1 MEHAL
6 SAHGSGRA
14 RGADTRRPR
23 PRAASVAGLVGLV
36 LTLAA
41 LPAGTAA
48 GAEDPPPTH
57 ALSVS
62 GPGVASYPAF
72 DPAITRYGATTTVES
87 DGSLVVTAT
96 TSDPSGT
103 VLVDGAPVTGPTTV
117 EGLEEGEEVSVL
129 IDDSGGTTAYSVV
142 YLPADFPTLEVTVPA
157 GEGSAVADGAVL
169 LTLSRWVA
177 PGSQFEVA
185 IDAHGVP
192 LWVDVPEFGSSMDF
206 KPLPGGGYS
215 IFRRPSDDLAAS
227 ATALRLDDS
236 LEVLESHT
244 TVGLEHTDAHD
255 IVWNDDGSVYI
266 SAYEPDAE
274 SGLVDAIVQHV
285 DGDGTVLWEWNS
297 ADHGLVDE
305 TVWTNDTDYAHLNSI
320 QVMDDGDLLLSFRHL
335 SAVLKV
341 ARTPHDGFAS
351 GDVVWRLGGR
361 HSDFTFP
368 DDPDGTGPC
377 AQHTAYQ
384 QPDGTILM
392 FDNGSWD
399 LSTPLCVDQ
408 SDPLGP
414 VVQRPV
420 TRILGLAL
428 DEETMEASVV
438 ENHQVDGRFAV
449 FAGSAER
456 LAGGTTLV
464 GWASSTAATAS
475 ELGPDGEVLWEVR
488 NVATESGPPYF
499 TYRAAYAD
507 FPDALA
513 PSIAPGPEAAAP
525 LRLGAAV
532 GAVHRCTD
540 RGGSGLASCEASAAP
555 STLEPGEH
563 TVDVVAV
570 DGAGNRTEGSVAYE
584 VADSRADL
592 WIGGGRGRD
601 VVGGDLAGQTQ
612 TVRTAGRRTRV
623 TLHLDHD
630 AAVADRVALAATLR
644 GDTDAFRL
652 RWKAGGE
659 DVTAA
664 VRRGS
669 YRPRVRADEVGDL
682 RLVVV
687 PRRSAGRRDVVRV
700 VLEGRATLG
709 SGDRDR
715 VRVRARG

>member
-1 MEHAL
+1 MAL
-6 SAHGSGRA
+6 
-14 RGADTRRPR
+14 
-23 PRAASVAGLVGLV
+23 LV
-36 LTLAA
+36 LPGGA
-41 LPAGTAA
+41 PAVAN
-48 GAEDPPPTH
+48 DPAPTH
-57 ALSVS
+57 ALSVA
-62 GPGVASYPAF
+62 GPGVSSYPAF
-72 DPAITRYGATTTVES
+72 DPGVTRYAATTTEES
-87 DGSLVVTAT
+87 DGTLEVTAT
-96 TSDPSGT
+96 TSDPDGV

-117 EGLEEGEEVSVL
+117 EGVEAGEEVSVL
-129 IDDSGGTTAYSVV
+129 VQDTGGTTAYSVV
-142 YLPADFPTLEVTVPA
+142 YLPADFPTLEVTAPA
-157 GEGSAVADGAVL
+157 GDGSAVADGAVL

-227 ATALRLDDS
+227 ATAQRLDDA
-236 LEVLESHT
+236 LRVVESVT
-244 TVGLEHTDAHD
+244 TVDLEHTDAHD
-255 IVWNDDGSVYI
+255 IVWNEDGSVYI
-266 SAYEPDAE
+266 SAYEPDPE

-285 DGDGTVLWEWNS
+285 DTDGTVLWEWSS

-341 ARTPHDGFAS
+341 ARTAHDGFAS
-351 GDVVWRLGGR
+351 GDIVWRLGGR
-361 HSDFTFP
+361 HSDFSFP

-392 FDNGSWD
+392 FDNGSWEG
-399 LSTPLCVDQ
+399 STALCVDQ
-408 SDPLGP
+408 SDPLGH
-414 VVQRPV
+414 VVDRRYSRV
-420 TRILGLAL
+420 LGLSL

-438 ENHQVDGRFAV
+438 EDHRVDGRFAV

-488 NVATESGPPYF
+488 NVATGSGPPYF

-513 PSIAPGPEAAAP
+513 PTIEPGPETAAP
-525 LRLGAAV
+525 LRLGSRV
-532 GAVHRCTD
+532 EVLHRCAD
-540 RGGSGLASCEASAAP
+540 RGGSGLASCEATAAP
-555 STLEPGEH
+555 STLEPGEQS
-563 TVDVVAV
+563 VDVVAV
-570 DGAGNRTEGSVAYE
+570 DGAGNRTEVAVDYE

-592 WIGGGRGRD
+592 WIAGGIGRD
-601 VVGGDLAGQTQ
+601 VVGGSPAGQST
-612 TVRTAGRRTRV
+612 TLRTDGHRARV
-623 TLHLDHD
+623 AFHVDHD
-630 AAVADRVALAATLR
+630 AAVADRVAIGATLR

-652 RWKAGGE
+652 RWKADGE
-659 DVTAA
+659 DVTRQ
-664 VRRGS
+664 VRRGT
-669 YRPRVRADEVGDL
+669 YAPRVGSNEVGDL
-682 RLVVV
+682 RLVVA

-700 VLEGRATLG
+700 VLEARADLG
-709 SGDRDR
+709 SGARDR
-715 VRVRARG
+715 VKLRACG

>member
-1 MEHAL
+1 MLPGGVPA
-6 SAHGSGRA
+6 
-14 RGADTRRPR
+14 GADDP
-23 PRAASVAGLVGLV
+23 AA
-36 LTLAA
+36 
-41 LPAGTAA
+41 
-48 GAEDPPPTH
+48 PTH
-57 ALSVS
+57 SLSIA
-62 GPGVASYPAF
+62 GPGVDSYPDF
-72 DPAITRYGATTTVES
+72 DPTITRYAATTTAES
-87 DGSLVVTAT
+87 DGTLEVTAT
-96 TSDPSGT
+96 TSDPDGV
-103 VLVDGAPVTGPTTV
+103 VLVDGAPATGPATV
-117 EGLEEGEEVSVL
+117 EGLEPGEEVSVL
-129 IDDSGGTTAYSVV
+129 VQDAGGTTAYSVV
-142 YLPADFPTLEVTVPA
+142 YLPEEFPTLEVTVPA

-227 ATALRLDDS
+227 ATAQRLDAG
-236 LEVLESHT
+236 LEVVESHT
-244 TVGLEHTDAHD
+244 TVDLEHTDAHD

-266 SAYEPDAE
+266 SAYEPDPE

-341 ARTPHDGFAS
+341 ARTAHDGFAS
-351 GDVVWRLGGR
+351 GDIVWRLGGR
-361 HSDFTFP
+361 RSDFTFP

-392 FDNGSWD
+392 FDNGSWEG
-399 LSTPLCVDQ
+399 STALCVDQ

-414 VVQRPV
+414 VVDRRFSRV
-420 TRILGLAL
+420 LGLSL

-438 ENHQVDGRFAV
+438 EDHRVDGRFAV

-464 GWASSTAATAS
+464 GWASSTDAMAS
-475 ELGPDGEVLWEVR
+475 ELDADGEVLWEVR
-488 NVATESGPPYF
+488 DVAAGSGPPYF

-513 PSIAPGPEAAAP
+513 PTIEPGPETAAP
-525 LRLGAAV
+525 LRLGATIDV
-532 GAVHRCTD
+532 LHRCHD
-540 RGGSGLASCEASAAP
+540 RGGSGLASCEAASAP

-563 TVDVVAV
+563 SVDVAAE
-570 DGAGNRTEGSVAYE
+570 DGAGNRTEATIDYE

-592 WIGGGRGRD
+592 WMSGGTGRD
-601 VVGGDLAGQTQ
+601 VIGGSLREQTSML
-612 TVRTAGRRTRV
+612 RTDGRRSRV
-623 TLHLDHD
+623 AFHVDHD
-630 AAVADRVALAATLR
+630 AGVADRITMGATLR
-644 GDTDAFRL
+644 GDTKAFRL
-652 RWKAGGE
+652 RWKAGGD
-659 DVTAA
+659 DVTGQ
-664 VRRGS
+664 VRRGT
-669 YRPRVRADEVGDL
+669 YRPKVRADRVEDL
-682 RLVVV
+682 RLVVA
-687 PRRSAGRRDVVRV
+687 PRRSASRRDVVKV
-700 VLEGRATLG
+700 VLEARADLG
-709 SGDRDR
+709 SGGRDR
-715 VRVRARG
+715 VRLRARG

>member
-1 MEHAL
+1 MVL
-6 SAHGSGRA
+6 PSGSRA
-14 RGADTRRPR
+14 GADEP
-23 PRAASVAGLVGLV
+23 
-36 LTLAA
+36 
-41 LPAGTAA
+41 
-48 GAEDPPPTH
+48 DPTH
-57 ALSVS
+57 SLSLA

-72 DPAITRYGATTTVES
+72 DPAVTRYAATTTAES
-87 DGSLVVTAT
+87 DGSLEVTAT
-96 TSDPSGT
+96 TSDPDGI
-103 VLVDGAPVTGPTTV
+103 VLVDGAPVTGQTTV
-117 EGLEEGEEVSVL
+117 EGLEAGEEVSVL
-129 IDDSGGTTAYSVV
+129 VQDAGGTTAYSVI
-142 YLPADFPTLEVTVPA
+142 YLPEDFPTLEVTVPA

-185 IDAHGVP
+185 IDQHGVP

-227 ATALRLDDS
+227 ATAQRLDDG
-236 LEVLESHT
+236 LEVVESVT

-266 SAYEPDAE
+266 SAYEPDPE

-285 DGDGTVLWEWNS
+285 DTDGNVLWEWNS
-297 ADHGLVDE
+297 ADHGLVEE

-341 ARTPHDGFAS
+341 ARTAHDGLAS
-351 GDVVWRLGGR
+351 GDIVWRLGGR
-361 HSDFTFP
+361 HSDFSFP

-384 QPDGTILM
+384 QPDGTILI
-392 FDNGSWD
+392 FDNGSWEG
-399 LSTPLCVDQ
+399 STALCVDQ

-414 VVQRPV
+414 VVDRRFSRV
-420 TRILGLAL
+420 LGLSL
-428 DEETMEASVV
+428 DEATMEASVV

-507 FPDALA
+507 FPDAMA
-513 PSIAPGPEAAAP
+513 PSVEPGPGTAAP
-525 LRLGAAV
+525 LRLGSRV
-532 GAVHRCTD
+532 DVLHRCTD
-540 RGGSGLASCEASAAP
+540 RGGSGLASCDAVSVP
-555 STLEPGEH
+555 STLEPGRRS
-563 TVDVVAV
+563 VDVVAV
-570 DGAGNRTEGSVAYE
+570 DGAGNRSEQPVAYE

-592 WIGGGRGRD
+592 WMSGGAGRD
-601 VVGGDLAGQTQ
+601 VVGGSLAEQ
-612 TVRTAGRRTRV
+612 TVTARTDGRRTRV
-623 TLHLDHD
+623 TFHVDHD
-630 AAVADRVALAATLR
+630 AAVADRVTIGATLR

-659 DVTAA
+659 DVTRQ
-664 VRRGS
+664 VRRGTH
-669 YRPRVRADEVGDL
+669 RPRVRADESDDL

-687 PRRSAGRRDVVRV
+687 PRRSAGRRDVVRI
-700 VLEGRATLG
+700 VLEARADLG
-709 SGDRDR
+709 SRGRDR
-715 VRVRARG
+715 VRLRARG